1 MKKYCSGCKQDLP
14 FVNFAANKCKVDKLN
29 PYCKDCCKKNKLEVD
44 KLKKLYPKPDVCE
57 CCGSDKNRLMLDH
70 DHNTLKYRGWI
81 CIKCNTAIGMLGDNI
96 EGIRMAEQY
105 LLRSEIEL
113 GK

>member
-1 MKKYCSGCKQDLP
+1 
-14 FVNFAANKCKVDKLN
+14 
-29 PYCKDCCKKNKLEVD
+29 
-44 KLKKLYPKPDVCE
+44 
-57 CCGSDKNRLMLDH
+57 MLDH